1 MNVKSRRSGLVRALA
16 VAGFVFLMTV
26 SAAFPAAAKP
36 HVDPDPRII
45 GYEAPE
51 DDALKAMVEHVF
63 AAKMARELSIAP
75 GANSKI
81 DLKCK
86 DLPVYA

>member
-1 MNVKSRRSGLVRALA
+1 MNVKSRRSGLVRSLA
-16 VAGFVFLMTV
+16 VAGCVVLMTI
-26 SAAFPAAAKP
+26 SAVFPAAARP
-36 HVDPDPRII
+36 YVDPKRPAA
-45 GYEAPE
+45 GYNVPD

-63 AAKMARELSIAP
+63 AAKMAKELRMAP